1 MAEEIAKTQILL
13 KSTEKLEEAEFIQEN
28 LVIMCFNL
36 SISSNHVDIEIK
48 LNAKFETELIFEPQK
63 HISAFSNPLIPV
75 ITSEDN
81 SKIQSCHW
89 GLIPE
94 WVKDA
99 TKANEIRKM
108 TYNAKCETIKIKP
121 SFRNSIKDR
130 KCLII
135 FQAYVS

>member
-1 MAEEIAKTQILL
+1 
-13 KSTEKLEEAEFIQEN
+13 
-28 LVIMCFNL
+28 MCFNI
-36 SISSNHVDIEIK
+36 SIINNQYYIEK
-48 LNAKFETELIFEPQK
+48 QLNAKFETELIFEPQK

-75 ITSEDN
+75 VTSEEY
-81 SKIQSCHW
+81 SKIQLCHW

-108 TYNAKCETIKIKP
+108 TYNAKCETIKEKP
-121 SFRNSIKDR
+121 SFCNSIKER

-135 FQAYVS
+135 ADGFYEWQSTLNGKICHKYFMNINY